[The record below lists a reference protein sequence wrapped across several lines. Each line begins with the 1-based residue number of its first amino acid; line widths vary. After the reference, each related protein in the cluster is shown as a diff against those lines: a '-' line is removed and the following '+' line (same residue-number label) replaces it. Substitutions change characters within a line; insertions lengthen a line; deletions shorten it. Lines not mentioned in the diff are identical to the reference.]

1 MHDKRA
7 LTDHRFGGFSL
18 LLAGAMFLAKSILE
32 SIAGDPPSTG
42 QEIQVWRSSHE
53 LTLVWVD
60 ETFFA
65 ATVLLV
71 PAVIALYRGLRG
83 PDRPWVDFGC
93 GVFAAVIPVNVVL
106 LIVHGRLVFPVFGI
120 ALEEP
125 ALAALVVSLYA
136 GGTHAVSLLLA
147 GAAVM
152 LGLAMRRTVFGP
164 GAGVVGFIAGAA
176 NADSDAS
183 GCWLLNRTT
192 PPLPPREADSRN
204 RNNTS
209 TNKSA
214 AQIKVVQ
221 SMESRHHAP
230 MA

>member
-1 MHDKRA
+1 MKAKRS
-7 LTDHRFGGFSL
+7 LTDRRFGGVSL
-18 LLAGAMFLAKSILE
+18 VLCGATFLTKSILE

-42 QEIQVWRSSHE
+42 PEIQVWRSSHK
-53 LTLVWVD
+53 LTLAWAD

-71 PAVIALYRGLRG
+71 PAVIALYRSLKG
-83 PDRPWVDFGC
+83 PDRPWVDFGS

-120 ALEEP
+120 SLDDP

-147 GAAVM
+147 GAAVI

-164 GAGVVGFIAGAA
+164 GAGAVGVIAGAA
-176 NADSDAS
+176 QLVVAYP
-183 GCWLLNRTT
+183 WLVSPAIVLISQALLAAWFILCGGRLAWN
-192 PPLPPREADSRN
+192 PSQPVPDRESPSQPSR
-204 RNNTS
+204 
-209 TNKSA
+209 
-214 AQIKVVQ
+214 
-221 SMESRHHAP
+221 
-230 MA
+230 